1 MRTFVS
7 WRFWLTLV
15 ALAGLTWGLL
25 QFTKR
30 DGEAAAPTG
39 SDETGIT
46 TGDTGDTGDTADAP
60 PLATREI
67 DLVAPVFLVE
77 ADPAAAI
84 VDGVTTA
91 SMQVRVDGFRYM
103 DIVAGTPGEN
113 RCEQLDQLAHCVVAV
128 DLLGEAVLWFS
139 FLPVG
144 PRNEITL
151 PAVTE
156 LLEGSQALLANGW
169 VVDRADEVDR
179 DCSDDTTSLADFVRR
194 FGPGSISTFSLDEQ
208 AIVAVT
214 CAGTAVTTVP
224 PATVAPTNR

>member
-39 SDETGIT
+39 SDVT
-46 TGDTGDTGDTADAP
+46 TVATDDTTAP
-60 PLATREI
+60 PVATHEI
-67 DLVAPVFLVE
+67 DLVAPVFLVQAE
-77 ADPAAAI
+77 PGAAI

-91 SMQVRVDGFRYM
+91 ALQVRVDGFRFM
-103 DIVAGTPGEN
+103 NIVAGTPGEN
-113 RCEQLDQLAHCVVAV
+113 RCDRLDQLASCVVAV

-139 FLPVG
+139 FLPAG

-151 PAVTE
+151 PAVSE
-156 LLEGSQALLANGW
+156 LLEGSQVLLANGW
-169 VVDRADEVDR
+169 VVDRSDDVDR
-179 DCSDDTTSLADFVRR
+179 ECEDDTTSLSDFVRR
-194 FGPGSISTFSLDEQ
+194 FGPGSVSTFSLDEQ
-208 AIVAVT
+208 SVVAVT
-214 CAGTAVTTVP
+214 CAASAATTIP
-224 PATVAPTNR
+224 PATLPSTNR